1 MKGKTRE
8 EVQREIDADIEAKNI
23 GAAMGIPLAV
33 VMLLIQKAKADELDD
48 AREVFTHAR
57 PGVVTLPAESVV
69 YDDDDEGADD
79 LDEGEDEYDE
89 GEVYDDEYDS
99 DEYYDPDDD
108 EDDTE
113 DQDAGPTMS

>member
-1 MKGKTRE
+1 
-8 EVQREIDADIEAKNI
+8 
-23 GAAMGIPLAV
+23 MGIPLTV
-33 VMLLIQKAKADELDD
+33 VLLLIQKAEADELDE
-48 AREVFTHAR
+48 ARDVFRHAR
-57 PGVVTLPAESVV
+57 PGVTSVPAEPFA
-69 YDDDDEGADD
+69 YGDDDEGADD